1 MRWLVWIV
9 GVAAP
14 GLLHAQT
21 QAVKRGAEVFR
32 TTCAGAYCHGSEG
45 TAGRAPRLAGRNF
58 NPRVLSN
65 IIRRG
70 KPGTGMPAFSEKL
83 KTEDIQ
89 AVSEY
94 VLSLSSSAEAGAA
107 SAIEKPAV
115 RELPPAAAKGRALF
129 FDAVRMGGCGKCHE
143 LEDRGSPVAPDLA
156 ALAPEHF
163 RNLRDP
169 SSKSVVTASPS
180 GEDAFPALVAEQTP
194 ERIRVY
200 DLSSALPVLRTFQPA
215 EVRITAGNKWSH
227 ATAVETYSQADLEA
241 ISIYLTWV
249 VGTPK

>member
-1 MRWLVWIV
+1 MKRFVWIV
-9 GVAAP
+9 GLAAP
-14 GLLHAQT
+14 ALLHAQS
-21 QAVKRGAEVFR
+21 QALKRGAEVFR

-65 IIRRG
+65 IIQRG
-70 KPGTGMPAFSEKL
+70 KPGTGMPAFSQKL

-94 VLSLSSSAEAGAA
+94 VLSLSSSAEARTAT
-107 SAIEKPAV
+107 EKPAV
-115 RELPPAAAKGRALF
+115 RELPPSAVKGRALF

-143 LEDRGSPVAPDLA
+143 LEDRGSPVATDLA

-200 DLSSALPVLRTFQPA
+200 DLSSALPVLRTFQAA
-215 EVRITAGNKWSH
+215 EVRITPGNKWSH
-227 ATAVETYSQADLEA
+227 AAAVETYSQADLEA

>member
-1 MRWLVWIV
+1 MRWLVWIA

-14 GLLHAQT
+14 TLLHAQT
-21 QAVKRGAEVFR
+21 QALKRGAEVFR

-45 TAGRAPRLAGRNF
+45 AAGRAPRLAGRNF
-58 NPRVLSN
+58 NPRSLFN
-65 IIRRG
+65 IVQRG
-70 KPGTGMPAFSEKL
+70 KPGTGMPAFSQKL

-89 AVSEY
+89 AVSAY

-107 SAIEKPAV
+107 TEKPAV
-115 RELPPAAAKGRALF
+115 REMPPSAAKGRALF

-143 LEDRGSPVAPDLA
+143 LEDRGSPVATDLA

-169 SSKSVVTASPS
+169 ASKSVVTASPS

-200 DLSSALPVLRTFQPA
+200 DLSSALPVLRTIRA
-215 EVRITAGNKWSH
+215 SDVRITPGSKWSH
-227 ATAVETYSQADLEA
+227 ATAVETYSETDLAA
-241 ISIYLTWV
+241 ISSYLTWV
-249 VGTPK
+249 VGAPK